1 MFTLSRLI
9 LDDRFSA
16 CRLLFLAALL
26 SLVPLSTAHAQGVG
40 SSRNLP
46 GTSGGTNTIQ
56 GRVYTPDGKPVES
69 HLRVTIEATNT
80 GVLSA
85 VTDTNGMFIFSNLEA
100 GDYRIKVEGG
110 KEFQDEFETASIYRE
125 ASSGSRI
132 LQLTMQMKYKPEF
145 NPALAGVPK
154 DAVDLYTKGLESAK
168 KGDSKKAVEQ
178 LGGAVAIYANF
189 APALSELGVQYI
201 KMGQLEKALEV
212 LQKAVKLSPTDFS
225 THLNYGFALLS
236 KKDYAGAETELRE
249 ALKIKADAPTAHMY
263 LGIALL
269 TLSRDEKTKQY
280 DMTKY
285 NEAQK
290 ELEAAVAS
298 NRAEVAMAHKYL
310 GGIYMGNKDYKRAA
324 DELEIYLK
332 LTPKAPDAE
341 KLKVI
346 VKDLRSK
353 S

>member
-1 MFTLSRLI
+1 MFIPSRLI
-9 LDDRFSA
+9 LDDRFCV
-16 CRLLFLAALL
+16 CRLLIAALL
-26 SLVPLSTAHAQGVG
+26 LFIPLSSAMAQGVG
-40 SSRNLP
+40 SSRGLP
-46 GTSGGTNTIQ
+46 GSGGTNTIQ
-56 GRVYTPDGKPVES
+56 GKIYLPSGKPTET
-69 HLRVTIEATNT
+69 HLRVTLESPNT
-80 GVLSA
+80 GTLST
-85 VTDTNGMFIFSNLEA
+85 VTDSNGSFIFNSLEA
-100 GDYRIKVEGG
+100 GEYRLTVEGG
-110 KEFQDEFETASIYRE
+110 KEFENEVEHPAIYRE

-132 LQLTMQMKYKPEF
+132 INLTIQLKYKPEL
-145 NPALAGVPK
+145 NPALSGVPK
-154 DAVDLYTKGLESAK
+154 DAVDLYTKGLDSAK
-168 KGDSKKAVEQ
+168 KGDSKKATEQ
-178 LGGAVAIYANF
+178 LSGAVALYANF
-189 APALSELGVQYI
+189 PLALNELGVQYLRL
-201 KMGQLEKALEV
+201 GQPEKAAEV
-212 LQKAVKLSPTDFS
+212 LQKAVKLSPAEFFP
-225 THLNYGFALLS
+225 HLNYGVALLN

-280 DMTKY
+280 DMAKY

-290 ELEAAVAS
+290 ELETAVAS
-298 NRAEVAMAHKYL
+298 NKAEVAMAHKYL

-346 VKDLRSK
+346 IKDLRSK